1 MDAASPPGSLHA
13 DRFALSIG
21 HLSVGLPPCATAD
34 HVLER
39 YLDLIRLL
47 RRGPRAAVLR
57 VPDGDLRAL
66 ARLTRLTPRQVARR
80 LDALQGAG
88 CVGDERSRRLPAA

>member
-1 MDAASPPGSLHA
+1 MDAVSPPESLHA

-47 RRGPRAAVLR
+47 RRGPREAVLR

-80 LDALQGAG
+80 LDALQRGG
-88 CVGDERSRRLPAA
+88 LGGDERTLRLTAA